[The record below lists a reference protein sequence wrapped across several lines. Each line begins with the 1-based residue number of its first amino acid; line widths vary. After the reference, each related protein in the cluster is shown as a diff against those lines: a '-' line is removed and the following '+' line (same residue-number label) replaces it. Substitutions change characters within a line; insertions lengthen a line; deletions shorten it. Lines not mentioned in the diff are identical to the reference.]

1 MMSSP
6 FNIISMSKFSLMYLI
21 QGAISMKFLIKAA
34 FVALSIVSLN
44 AQADI
49 TTNLGHVAVPSSIS
63 YGQSFSAA
71 STGTTFFD
79 DYVFTVDA
87 GSTNS
92 VTSSIDLG
100 NFLGISN
107 MRARLYTG
115 SNHYTGAVPSTNASL
130 LEGWGTTANLGSGVS
145 LTTVV
150 LNPIAL
156 TAGTYTLQIKGTV
169 TGTSGGS
176 YAGVLNV
183 APVPEPESYAMILSG
198 LAMFG
203 FAACKRKNRV

>member
-1 MMSSP
+1 
-6 FNIISMSKFSLMYLI
+6 
-21 QGAISMKFLIKAA
+21 MKFLIKAA
-34 FVALSIVSLN
+34 FVALTMVSLN
-44 AQADI
+44 AKADI
-49 TTNLGHVAVPSSIS
+49 ITNLSSVGVPFSIN

-71 STGTTFFD
+71 SSGTTFFD
-79 DYVFTVDA
+79 DYIFTIDA

-115 SNHYTGAVPSTNASL
+115 SNHYTSAVPLTEASL
-130 LEGWGTTANLGSGVS
+130 LENWGTTANLGSGVS

-176 YAGVLNV
+176 YAGLLNV
-183 APVPEPESYAMILSG
+183 APVPEPESYAMLLSG
-198 LAMFG
+198 LALFG
-203 FAACKRKNRV
+203 FATRKREKST

>member
-1 MMSSP
+1 MR
-6 FNIISMSKFSLMYLI
+6 L
-21 QGAISMKFLIKAA
+21 LIKAA
-34 FVALSIVSLN
+34 FVALTIVSLN
-44 AQADI
+44 AQADVI
-49 TTNLGHVAVPSSIS
+49 TNLGNVSVPSSIN

-71 STGTTFFD
+71 STSTTFYD
-79 DYVFTVDA
+79 DYIFTIDA

-92 VTSSIDLG
+92 VTSSIDLS
-100 NFLGISN
+100 NFLGISD

-115 SNHYTGAVPSTNASL
+115 SNHYTGAVPSTDSTL
-130 LEGWGTTANLGSGVS
+130 LEAWGTTANLGSGVS

-169 TGTSGGS
+169 TGSSGGS

-183 APVPEPESYAMILSG
+183 APVPEPASYAMLLSG
-198 LAMFG
+198 LAIFG
-203 FAACKRKNRV
+203 FAARKRNKSV